1 VRAIEAL
8 LPELQKEVR
17 AAEKAGPVQLARA
30 FVVMH
35 RLQKR
40 MLSDEESFKEF
51 KAWHREVKEHLV
63 PQCFDQAGIDHVP
76 LSEGYRVGT
85 SEAWRA
91 SIKPDQ
97 KVGAYA
103 WLESNEKGD
112 IITATVNAS
121 TLSALA
127 KQMAEANQELP
138 EEFFNCAQIP
148 STSVT
153 AIKK

>member
-1 VRAIEAL
+1 M
-8 LPELQKEVR
+8 
-17 AAEKAGPVQLARA
+17 QLARA

-40 MLSDEESFKEF
+40 MLSDEEAFKDF

-63 PQCFDQAGIDHVP
+63 PQCFEQAGIENVP
-76 LSEGYRVGT
+76 LSEGFRVGT

-103 WLESNEKGD
+103 WLKENEKGD
-112 IITATVNAS
+112 IIQPTVNAS

-127 KQMAEANQELP
+127 KQMAETNNELP
-138 EEFFNCAQIP
+138 EEFFNTALVP

-153 AIKK
+153 SIKK